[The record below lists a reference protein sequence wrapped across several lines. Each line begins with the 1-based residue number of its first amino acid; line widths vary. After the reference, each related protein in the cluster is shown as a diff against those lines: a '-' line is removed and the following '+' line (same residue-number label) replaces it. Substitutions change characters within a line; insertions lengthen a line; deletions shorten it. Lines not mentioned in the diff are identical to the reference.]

1 MPFNFLIPKHAFHR
15 LLAPWNNLPEEVP
28 WPTKCRHCSKLW
40 PLFRTKRSER
50 KHCDPMVP
58 KGGWTRKPFCFRV
71 CVCVCMDTCVYKGH
85 PISLHRTLG
94 NVSLATQMELEARH
108 LPFLLPHGSLSSRTC
123 SVAPHLKGDFWTR
136 TSSWAQDILT
146 AAEGRKE
153 VVHLSLSSWD
163 LEKPGQNHEDG
174 ATDEGWG
181 RGGNWDTS
189 NSAIFRGN
197 RIPNLALG
205 MIQSISKRQ
214 LSSPDRS

>member
-1 MPFNFLIPKHAFHR
+1 MVSTLHQHGASR
-15 LLAPWNNLPEEVP
+15 EMEWNGKGREEKVN
-28 WPTKCRHCSKLW
+28 RSHCTSKYSIQE
-40 PLFRTKRSER
+40 T
-50 KHCDPMVP
+50 
-58 KGGWTRKPFCFRV
+58 CFV
-71 CVCVCMDTCVYKGH
+71 CLCVCVCMHTCVYKGH

-153 VVHLSLSSWD
+153 VVHLSLSSRD

-174 ATDEGWG
+174 AIDEGWG

-214 LSSPDRS
+214 LSSPDRNSQ